1 MAQPQPKGRLAILL
15 IVKFR
20 SCSVRVGISGY
31 GLAGRVFHAPL
42 LKGCGYEVASIL
54 TSNPERIAQVKS
66 DFPNAQIFS
75 ELDPFLDSGLDLVV
89 IASSNVAHLPQTR
102 AALERRIPTVV
113 DKPMGRTVAEVK
125 EMIELSEK
133 NKTLLTT
140 FFNRRWDSDS
150 LTIKKLLMSGEL
162 GQPFRFDGRFERFR
176 PERNL
181 ASWRE
186 NLSPEDGG
194 GLLLDLQSHLI
205 STALDYFGPAQVV
218 SASVRSIR
226 GGADDDVTVVL
237 RHESGVDSYLAA
249 SAVSGAP
256 GPRVRLLGSKGALVI
271 NELDPQEDALRA
283 GEIPVGG
290 AWAKPMV
297 SAATIHKGEA
307 VSSVDS
313 VSGNYA
319 AFYTLVKA
327 AIESGSPAPVSLAD
341 ALRVA
346 EIIEEARAISVR

>member
-1 MAQPQPKGRLAILL
+1 M
-15 IVKFR
+15 
-20 SCSVRVGISGY
+20 RVGISGY
-31 GLAGRVFHAPL
+31 GLAGRVFHGPL
-42 LKGCGYEVASIL
+42 LKGCGYDVASIL
-54 TSNPERIAQVKS
+54 TSNPDRIAQAKS
-66 DFPNAQIFS
+66 DFPEAQIFS
-75 ELDPFLDSGLDLVV
+75 ELDAFLDSGLDLVV
-89 IASSNVAHLPQTR
+89 IASSNMAHLPQTR
-102 AALERRIPTVV
+102 AALERQIPTVV
-113 DKPMGRTVAEVK
+113 DKPMGRTIAEVQ
-125 EMIELSEK
+125 EMINLSEK
-133 NKTLLTT
+133 QNTLLTT

-283 GEIPVGG
+283 GEVPFGG
-290 AWAKPMV
+290 TWAKPMV
-297 SAATIHKGEA
+297 SAATLHKGE
-307 VSSVDS
+307 SVTSVES

-319 AFYTLVKA
+319 AFYTLVKT
-327 AIESGSPAPVSLAD
+327 AIESGSAAPVSLAD

-346 EIIEEARAISVR
+346 EIIEEARVISVR

>member
-1 MAQPQPKGRLAILL
+1 M
-15 IVKFR
+15 
-20 SCSVRVGISGY
+20 RVGISGY

-42 LKGCGYEVASIL
+42 LKGCGFEVACIL
-54 TSNPERIAQVKS
+54 TSHPERIAQAKS
-66 DFPNAQIFS
+66 DFPTAQIFS
-75 ELDPFLDSGLDLVV
+75 ELDSFLDSGLDLVV

-150 LTIKKLLMSGEL
+150 LTIKKLLITGEL

-176 PERNL
+176 PERNM

-205 STALDYFGPAQVV
+205 STALDYFGPAQLV

-226 GGADDDVTVVL
+226 GGSDDDVTVTL
-237 RHESGVDSYLAA
+237 KHDSGVDSYLAA
-249 SAVSGAP
+249 SAISGAP
-256 GPRVRLLGSKGALVI
+256 GPRVRLLGSKGALVV

-283 GEIPVGG
+283 GQIPVGG
-290 AWAKPMV
+290 VWSTPMT
-297 SAATIHKGEA
+297 SAAAIHRGDE
-307 VSSVDS
+307 VISVDS
-313 VSGNYA
+313 VPGNYA
-319 AFYTLVKA
+319 AFYTLVKS
-327 AIESGSPAPVSLAD
+327 AIENGSPAPVSLAD

-346 EIIEEARAISVR
+346 EIIEEARALSVR

>member
-1 MAQPQPKGRLAILL
+1 M
-15 IVKFR
+15 
-20 SCSVRVGISGY
+20 RVGIAGY
-31 GLAGRVFHAPL
+31 GLAGRVFHGPL
-42 LKGCGYEVASIL
+42 LKGCGFDVASIL
-54 TSNPERIAQVKS
+54 TSNTERVAQAKS
-66 DFPNAQIFS
+66 DFPEAQIFS
-75 ELDPFLDSGLDLVV
+75 DLDTFLDSGLDLVV

-102 AALERRIPTVV
+102 AALERQIPTVV
-113 DKPMGRTVAEVK
+113 DKPMGRTVAEVQ
-125 EMIELSEK
+125 EMIDLSEK
-133 NKTLLTT
+133 KNTLLTT

-150 LTIKKLLMSGEL
+150 LTIKKLLISGEL
-162 GQPFRFDGRFERFR
+162 GQLFRFDGRFERFR
-176 PERNL
+176 PDRNL

-283 GEIPVGG
+283 GEIPFGG
-290 AWAKPMV
+290 AWAKPMA
-297 SAATIHKGEA
+297 SAASIHKGDEIIP
-307 VSSVDS
+307 VVS

>member
-1 MAQPQPKGRLAILL
+1 M
-15 IVKFR
+15 
-20 SCSVRVGISGY
+20 RVGIAGY
-31 GLAGRVFHAPL
+31 GLAGRVFHGPL
-42 LKGCGYEVASIL
+42 LKGCGFDVASIL
-54 TSNPERIAQVKS
+54 TANPDRIAQAKS
-66 DFPNAQIFS
+66 DFPETEVLS
-75 ELDPFLDSGLDLVV
+75 DLDAFLDSGLDLVV

-102 AALERRIPTVV
+102 AALERQIPTVV
-113 DKPMGRTVAEVK
+113 DKPMGRSVAEVK

-133 NKTLLTT
+133 KNTLLTT

-150 LTIKKLLMSGEL
+150 LTIKKLLISGEV

-205 STALDYFGPAQVV
+205 STALDYFGPAQLV

-237 RHESGVDSYLAA
+237 RHDSGVDSYLAA

-297 SAATIHKGEA
+297 SAATIHKGEEIT
-307 VSSVDS
+307 SVDS

>member
-1 MAQPQPKGRLAILL
+1 M
-15 IVKFR
+15 
-20 SCSVRVGISGY
+20 RVGIAGY
-31 GLAGRVFHAPL
+31 GLAGRVFHGPL
-42 LKGCGYEVASIL
+42 LKGCGYHVASIL
-54 TSNPERIAQVKS
+54 TSNPDRIAQAKS
-66 DFPNAQIFS
+66 DFPGAQIFS
-75 ELDPFLDSGLDLVV
+75 ELDAFLDSGLDLVV
-89 IASSNVAHLPQTR
+89 IASSNVAHLPQAR
-102 AALERRIPTVV
+102 AALERQIPTVV
-113 DKPMGRTVAEVK
+113 DKPMGRTVAEVQ
-125 EMIELSEK
+125 EMIDLSEK
-133 NKTLLTT
+133 NNTLLTT

-205 STALDYFGPAQVV
+205 STALDYFGPARVV

-297 SAATIHKGEA
+297 SAATMHKGEA
-307 VSSVDS
+307 VTSVDS

-319 AFYTLVKA
+319 AFYTLVKT

>member
-1 MAQPQPKGRLAILL
+1 MRA
-15 IVKFR
+15 
-20 SCSVRVGISGY
+20 GIAGY

-54 TSNPERIAQVKS
+54 TSNPERIAQAKS
-66 DFPNAQIFS
+66 DFPGAQIFS
-75 ELDPFLDSGLDLVV
+75 ELDAFLDSGLDLVV

-102 AALERRIPTVV
+102 AALERQIPTVV

-150 LTIKKLLMSGEL
+150 LTIKKLLSTGEL

-176 PERNL
+176 PDRNL

-226 GGADDDVTVVL
+226 GGADDDVTVTL
-237 RHESGVDSYLAA
+237 KHDSGVDSYLAA

-256 GPRVRLLGSKGALVI
+256 GPRVRLLGTKGALVI

-283 GEIPVGG
+283 GQIPLGG
-290 AWAKPMV
+290 IWSTPMT
-297 SAATIHKGEA
+297 SAAAIHKGDD
-307 VSSVDS
+307 VTSVES
-313 VSGNYA
+313 VPGNYA
-319 AFYTLVKA
+319 AFYSLVKA
-327 AIESGSPAPVSLAD
+327 SIESGSPAPVSLAD

>member
-1 MAQPQPKGRLAILL
+1 MRA
-15 IVKFR
+15 
-20 SCSVRVGISGY
+20 GIAGY

-54 TSNPERIAQVKS
+54 TSNPERVSQAKS
-66 DFPNAQIFS
+66 NFPLAQIFDD
-75 ELDPFLDSGLDLVV
+75 LDTFLDSGLDVVV
-89 IASSNVAHLPQTR
+89 IASSNIAHLPQTR
-102 AALERRIPTVV
+102 AALERQIPTVV

-150 LTIKKLLMSGEL
+150 LTIKKLLATGEI
-162 GQPFRFDGRFERFR
+162 GTPFRFDGRFERFR

-186 NLSPEDGG
+186 NLPVEEGG

-205 STALDYFGPAQVV
+205 STALDYFGPADVV
-218 SASVRSIR
+218 TASVRSIR

-283 GEIPVGG
+283 GEIPMGG
-290 AWAKPMV
+290 AWSAPMTNM
-297 SAATIHKGEA
+297 AEIHKGGE
-307 VSSVDS
+307 VLPVDS

-327 AIESGSPAPVSLAD
+327 AIETGSAAPVSLAD

>member
-1 MAQPQPKGRLAILL
+1 M
-15 IVKFR
+15 
-20 SCSVRVGISGY
+20 RVGIAGY

-54 TSNPERIAQVKS
+54 TSNPERILQAKS
-66 DFPNAQIFS
+66 DFPSATLFS
-75 ELDPFLDSGLDLVV
+75 DLDAFLDSGLDVVV
-89 IASSNVAHLPQTR
+89 IASSNAAHLSQTR
-102 AALERRIPTVV
+102 AALERQIPTVV

-133 NKTLLTT
+133 KETLLTT

-150 LTIKKLLMSGEL
+150 LTIKKVLATGEI
-162 GQPFRFDGRFERFR
+162 GTPFRFDGRFERFR

-205 STALDYFGPAQVV
+205 STALDYFGPAHVV

-283 GEIPVGG
+283 GEIPFGG
-290 AWAKPMV
+290 AWSTPMTNR
-297 SAATIHKGEA
+297 AEIHKGGE
-307 VSSVDS
+307 VLPVDS

-319 AFYTLVKA
+319 TFYTLVKA
-327 AIESGSPAPVSLAD
+327 AIESGSAAPISLAD

>member
-1 MAQPQPKGRLAILL
+1 MRAGVA
-15 IVKFR
+15 
-20 SCSVRVGISGY
+20 GY

-42 LKGCGYEVASIL
+42 LKGCGYDVASIL
-54 TSNPERIAQVKS
+54 TTNPERIAQVKS
-66 DFPNAQIFS
+66 DFPQAQIFT
-75 ELDPFLDSGLDLVV
+75 ELDAFLDSGLDLVV

-113 DKPMGRTVAEVK
+113 DKPMGRSVAEVK
-125 EMIELSEK
+125 EMIELSQK
-133 NKTLLTT
+133 QNTLLTT

-150 LTIKKLLMSGEL
+150 LTIKKLLSTGEL
-162 GQPFRFDGRFERFR
+162 GKPFRFDGRFERFR
-176 PERNL
+176 PERNF

-186 NLSPEDGG
+186 NLSPEEGG

-226 GGADDDVTVVL
+226 GGADDDVTLVL
-237 RHESGVDSYLAA
+237 KHESGVDSYLAA
-249 SAVSGAP
+249 SAVSGSP
-256 GPRVRLLGSKGALVI
+256 GPRVRLLGTKGALVI
-271 NELDPQEDALRA
+271 NELDPQEDALRS
-283 GEIPVGG
+283 GEIPFGG
-290 AWAKPMV
+290 TWAKPMINTA
-297 SAATIHKGEA
+297 SLHKGGDVLPVE
-307 VSSVDS
+307 S

-327 AIESGSPAPVSLAD
+327 AIESGSPAPVSLDD

>member
-1 MAQPQPKGRLAILL
+1 MRA
-15 IVKFR
+15 
-20 SCSVRVGISGY
+20 GIAGY

-42 LKGCGYEVASIL
+42 LKGCGFEVASIL
-54 TSNPERIAQVKS
+54 TSNSERIAQAKS
-66 DFPNAQIFS
+66 DFPSAQIFS
-75 ELDPFLDSGLDLVV
+75 ELDAFLDSGLDLVV

-102 AALERRIPTVV
+102 AALERQIPTVV

-150 LTIKKLLMSGEL
+150 LTIKKLLGTGEL

-176 PERNL
+176 PDRNL

-226 GGADDDVTVVL
+226 GGADDDVTVTL
-237 RHESGVDSYLAA
+237 KHDSGVDSYLAA

-256 GPRVRLLGSKGALVI
+256 GPRVRLLGTKGALVI

-283 GEIPVGG
+283 GQIPLGG
-290 AWAKPMV
+290 IWSTPMT
-297 SAATIHKGEA
+297 SAAAIHKGDD
-307 VSSVDS
+307 VTSVES
-313 VSGNYA
+313 VPGNYA
-319 AFYTLVKA
+319 AFYSLVKA
-327 AIESGSPAPVSLAD
+327 AIESGSAAPVSLAD

>member
-1 MAQPQPKGRLAILL
+1 MRA
-15 IVKFR
+15 
-20 SCSVRVGISGY
+20 GIAGY

-54 TSNPERIAQVKS
+54 TSNPERISQAKS
-66 DFPNAQIFS
+66 DFPQAQVFTD
-75 ELDPFLDSGLDLVV
+75 LDSFLDSGLDLAV
-89 IASSNVAHLPQTR
+89 IASSNIAHLPQTR
-102 AALERRIPTVV
+102 AALERQIPTVV

-133 NKTLLTT
+133 KKTLLTT

-150 LTIKKLLMSGEL
+150 LTIKKFLATGEI
-162 GQPFRFDGRFERFR
+162 GTPFRFDGRFERFR

-186 NLSPEDGG
+186 NLSPGEGG

-205 STALDYFGPAQVV
+205 STALDYFGPARLV

-283 GEIPVGG
+283 GEIPFGG
-290 AWAKPMV
+290 AWSTPMTNT
-297 SAATIHKGEA
+297 AEIHKGGE
-307 VSSVDS
+307 VLPVDS

-327 AIESGSPAPVSLAD
+327 AIETGTPAPVSLAD

-346 EIIEEARAISVR
+346 EIIEEARAVSVR

>member
-1 MAQPQPKGRLAILL
+1 
-15 IVKFR
+15 
-20 SCSVRVGISGY
+20 VRVGISGY
-31 GLAGRVFHAPL
+31 GLAGRVFHGPL
-42 LKGCGYEVASIL
+42 LKGCGFEVASIL
-54 TSNPERIAQVKS
+54 TSNPERMAQAKI
-66 DFPNAQIFS
+66 DFPEALTFS
-75 ELDPFLDSGLDLVV
+75 ELDAFLDSGLDLVV

-102 AALERRIPTVV
+102 AALERKIPTVV
-113 DKPMGRTVAEVK
+113 DKPMGRSVAEVK

-133 NKTLLTT
+133 NNTLLTT

-150 LTIKKLLMSGEL
+150 LTIKRLLSTGEL

-176 PERNL
+176 PDRNL

-226 GGADDDVTVVL
+226 GGADDDVIVTL
-237 RHESGVDSYLAA
+237 KHDSGVDSYLAA

-283 GEIPVGG
+283 GQVPLGG
-290 AWAKPMV
+290 MWSTPMT
-297 SAATIHKGEA
+297 SAAAIHKGDE
-307 VSSVDS
+307 VISVES
-313 VSGNYA
+313 VPGNYA
-319 AFYTLVKA
+319 AFYSLVKA
-327 AIESGSPAPVSLAD
+327 AIENGSAAPVSLAD

-346 EIIEEARAISVR
+346 EIIEEARVLSVR

>member
-1 MAQPQPKGRLAILL
+1 
-15 IVKFR
+15 
-20 SCSVRVGISGY
+20 VRVGIAGY
-31 GLAGRVFHAPL
+31 GLAGRVFHGPL
-42 LKGCGYEVASIL
+42 LKGCGFDVASIL
-54 TSNPERIAQVKS
+54 TANPDRIAQAKS
-66 DFPNAQIFS
+66 DFPETEVLS
-75 ELDPFLDSGLDLVV
+75 DLDAFLDSGLDLVV

-102 AALERRIPTVV
+102 AALERQIPTVV
-113 DKPMGRTVAEVK
+113 DKPMGRSVAEVK

-133 NKTLLTT
+133 KNTLLTT

-150 LTIKKLLMSGEL
+150 LTIKKLLISGEV

-205 STALDYFGPAQVV
+205 STALDYFGPAQLV

-237 RHESGVDSYLAA
+237 RHDSGVDSYLAA

-297 SAATIHKGEA
+297 SAATIHKGEEIT
-307 VSSVDS
+307 SVDS

>member
-1 MAQPQPKGRLAILL
+1 MRA
-15 IVKFR
+15 
-20 SCSVRVGISGY
+20 GIAGY

-42 LKGCGYEVASIL
+42 LKGCGYKVASIL
-54 TSNPERIAQVKS
+54 TSNTERIAQAKS
-66 DFPNAQIFS
+66 DFPEAQIFS
-75 ELDPFLDSGLDLVV
+75 ELDAFLDSGLDLVV

-102 AALERRIPTVV
+102 AALERQIPTVV

-125 EMIELSEK
+125 EMIDLSAK
-133 NKTLLTT
+133 QNTLLTT

-150 LTIKKLLMSGEL
+150 LTIKKLLMSGEI

-176 PERNL
+176 PDRNL

-205 STALDYFGPAQVV
+205 STALDCFGPAQVV

-237 RHESGVDSYLAA
+237 RHDSGVDSYLAA

-290 AWAKPMV
+290 AWAKSMA
-297 SAATIHKGEA
+297 SAAEIHKGDEIIP
-307 VSSVDS
+307 VDS

>member
-1 MAQPQPKGRLAILL
+1 M
-15 IVKFR
+15 
-20 SCSVRVGISGY
+20 RVGISGY
-31 GLAGRVFHAPL
+31 GLAGRVFHGPL

-54 TSNPERIAQVKS
+54 TSNPERISQAES
-66 DFPNAQIFS
+66 DFPEAKIFS
-75 ELDPFLDSGLDLVV
+75 ELDAFLDSGLDLVV

-102 AALERRIPTVV
+102 AALERQIPTVV
-113 DKPMGRTVAEVK
+113 DKPMGRTVAEVE
-125 EMIELSEK
+125 EMIELSDKK
-133 NKTLLTT
+133 NTLLTT

-176 PERNL
+176 PDRNL

-226 GGADDDVTVVL
+226 GGADDDVTVLL

-283 GEIPVGG
+283 GEIPFGG
-290 AWAKPMV
+290 AWAKPMA
-297 SAATIHKGEA
+297 SAATIHKGDEIIP
-307 VSSVDS
+307 VDS
-313 VSGNYA
+313 ISGNYA
-319 AFYTLVKA
+319 AFYTLVKT
-327 AIESGSPAPVSLAD
+327 AIESGSAAPVSLAD

-346 EIIEEARAISVR
+346 EIIEEARAVSVR

>member
-1 MAQPQPKGRLAILL
+1 MRA
-15 IVKFR
+15 
-20 SCSVRVGISGY
+20 GIAGY

-54 TSNPERIAQVKS
+54 TSNPERIAQAKS
-66 DFPNAQIFS
+66 DFPGAQIFS
-75 ELDPFLDSGLDLVV
+75 ELDAFLDSGLDLVV

-102 AALERRIPTVV
+102 AALERQIPTVV
-113 DKPMGRTVAEVK
+113 DKPMGRSVAEVK

-150 LTIKKLLMSGEL
+150 LTIKKLLISGEL

-176 PERNL
+176 PDRNL

-226 GGADDDVTVVL
+226 GGADDDVTVTL
-237 RHESGVDSYLAA
+237 KHDSGVDSYLAA

-256 GPRVRLLGSKGALVI
+256 GPRVRLLGTKGALVI

-283 GEIPVGG
+283 GQIPLGG
-290 AWAKPMV
+290 MWSTPMT
-297 SAATIHKGEA
+297 SAAAIHKGDQ
-307 VSSVDS
+307 VTSVES
-313 VSGNYA
+313 VPGNYA
-319 AFYTLVKA
+319 AFYSLVKV
-327 AIESGSPAPVSLAD
+327 AIESGSAAPVSLAD

-346 EIIEEARAISVR
+346 EIIEEARALSVR

>member
-1 MAQPQPKGRLAILL
+1 M
-15 IVKFR
+15 
-20 SCSVRVGISGY
+20 RVGISGY

-42 LKGCGYEVASIL
+42 LKGCGFEVASIL
-54 TSNPERIAQVKS
+54 TSNPERIAQAES
-66 DFPNAQIFS
+66 DFPDAQIFS
-75 ELDPFLDSGLDLVV
+75 ELDAFLDSGLDLVV
-89 IASSNVAHLPQTR
+89 IASSNVAHLPQTI
-102 AALERRIPTVV
+102 AALERQIPTVV
-113 DKPMGRTVAEVK
+113 DKPMGRTVTEVK

-133 NKTLLTT
+133 NNTLLTT

-150 LTIKKLLMSGEL
+150 LTIKKLLISGEL

-176 PERNL
+176 PDRNL

-205 STALDYFGPAQVV
+205 STALDYFGPAQVIG
-218 SASVRSIR
+218 ASVRSIR
-226 GGADDDVTVVL
+226 GGADDDVTVTL
-237 RHESGVDSYLAA
+237 KHDSGVDSYLAA

-256 GPRVRLLGSKGALVI
+256 GPRVRLLGTKGALVI

-283 GEIPVGG
+283 GQIPLGG
-290 AWAKPMV
+290 MWSTPMT
-297 SAATIHKGEA
+297 SAAAIHKGDE
-307 VSSVDS
+307 VTSVDS
-313 VSGNYA
+313 VPGNYA
-319 AFYTLVKA
+319 AFYSLVKA
-327 AIESGSPAPVSLAD
+327 AIESGSAAPVSLAD

>member
-1 MAQPQPKGRLAILL
+1 MRA
-15 IVKFR
+15 
-20 SCSVRVGISGY
+20 GIAGY

-54 TSNPERIAQVKS
+54 TSNPERIAQAKS
-66 DFPNAQIFS
+66 DFPDAQIFS

-102 AALERRIPTVV
+102 AALERQIPTVV

-150 LTIKKLLMSGEL
+150 LTIKKLLSTGEL

-176 PERNL
+176 PDRNL

-226 GGADDDVTVVL
+226 GGADDDVTVTL
-237 RHESGVDSYLAA
+237 KHDSGVDSYLAA

-256 GPRVRLLGSKGALVI
+256 GPRVRLLGTKGALVI

-283 GEIPVGG
+283 GQIPHGG
-290 AWAKPMV
+290 TWSTSMT
-297 SAATIHKGEA
+297 SAAEIHKGDD
-307 VSSVDS
+307 VTSVES
-313 VSGNYA
+313 VPGNHA
-319 AFYTLVKA
+319 AFYSLVKA
-327 AIESGSPAPVSLAD
+327 SIESGSPAPVSLAD

>member
-1 MAQPQPKGRLAILL
+1 
-15 IVKFR
+15 
-20 SCSVRVGISGY
+20 
-31 GLAGRVFHAPL
+31 
-42 LKGCGYEVASIL
+42 
-54 TSNPERIAQVKS
+54 
-66 DFPNAQIFS
+66 
-75 ELDPFLDSGLDLVV
+75 
-89 IASSNVAHLPQTR
+89 
-102 AALERRIPTVV
+102 
-113 DKPMGRTVAEVK
+113 
-125 EMIELSEK
+125 
-133 NKTLLTT
+133 
-140 FFNRRWDSDS
+140 
-150 LTIKKLLMSGEL
+150 LTIKKLLATGVL
-162 GQPFRFDGRFERFR
+162 GTPFRFDGRFERFR

-205 STALDYFGPAQVV
+205 STALDYFGPAQLV

-226 GGADDDVTVVL
+226 GGADDDVTIVL
-237 RHESGVDSYLAA
+237 KHESGVDSYLAA

-271 NELDPQEDALRA
+271 NQLDPQEDALRS
-283 GEIPVGG
+283 GEIPFGG
-290 AWAKPMV
+290 AWANPMT
-297 SAATIHKGEA
+297 SEALIHKGEEVIA
-307 VSSVDS
+307 VES

>member
-1 MAQPQPKGRLAILL
+1 M
-15 IVKFR
+15 
-20 SCSVRVGISGY
+20 RVGIAGY

-54 TSNPERIAQVKS
+54 TSNPDRIAQAKS
-66 DFPNAQIFS
+66 DFPQVQIFS
-75 ELDPFLDSGLDLVV
+75 ELDAFLESDLDLVV
-89 IASSNVAHLPQTR
+89 IASSNVAHLPQTL
-102 AALERRIPTVV
+102 AALERGIPTVV
-113 DKPMGRTVAEVK
+113 DKPMGRSVAEVK
-125 EMIELSEK
+125 EMIALSEK
-133 NKTLLTT
+133 KQTLLTT

-150 LTIKKLLMSGEL
+150 LTIKKLLATGEL
-162 GQPFRFDGRFERFR
+162 GTPFRFDGRFERFR

-186 NLSPEDGG
+186 NLSPEEGG

-205 STALDYFGPAQVV
+205 STALEYFGQAQVV

-237 RHESGVDSYLAA
+237 RHDSGVDSYLAA

-256 GPRVRLLGSKGALVI
+256 GPRVRLLGTKGALVI
-271 NELDPQEDALRA
+271 DELDPQEDALRA
-283 GEIPVGG
+283 GEIPFGG
-290 AWAKPMV
+290 VWSKPMTNT
-297 SAATIHKGEA
+297 AAIHKGGE
-307 VSSVDS
+307 VLPLES

-327 AIESGSPAPVSLAD
+327 AIESGSAAPVSLGD

>member
-1 MAQPQPKGRLAILL
+1 MRA
-15 IVKFR
+15 
-20 SCSVRVGISGY
+20 GIAGY

-42 LKGCGYEVASIL
+42 LKGCGYQVASIL
-54 TSNPERIAQVKS
+54 TSNPERIAQAKS
-66 DFPNAQIFS
+66 DFPDAQIFS
-75 ELDPFLDSGLDLVV
+75 ELDAFLDSGLDLVV

-102 AALERRIPTVV
+102 AALERQIPTVV

-133 NKTLLTT
+133 NETLLTT

-150 LTIKKLLMSGEL
+150 LTIKKLLTSGEL

-226 GGADDDVTVVL
+226 GGADDDVTVTL
-237 RHESGVDSYLAA
+237 KHDSGVDSYLAA

-271 NELDPQEDALRA
+271 NELDPQEDALRS
-283 GEIPVGG
+283 GEIPFGG
-290 AWAKPMV
+290 SWSTPMTNR
-297 SAATIHKGEA
+297 ATIHKGEE
-307 VSSVDS
+307 VFPVDS

-327 AIESGSPAPVSLAD
+327 AIESGSAAPVSLVD

-346 EIIEEARAISVR
+346 EIIEEARALSAR

>member
-1 MAQPQPKGRLAILL
+1 M
-15 IVKFR
+15 
-20 SCSVRVGISGY
+20 RVGIAGY

-54 TSNPERIAQVKS
+54 TSNAERIAQAKS
-66 DFPNAQIFS
+66 DFPQAEIFS
-75 ELDPFLDSGLDLVV
+75 DLDAFLDSDLDLVV
-89 IASSNVAHLPQTR
+89 IASSNAAHLPQTR
-102 AALERRIPTVV
+102 AALERQIPTVV
-113 DKPMGRTVAEVK
+113 DKPMGRSVAEVK
-125 EMIELSEK
+125 EMIALSEDK
-133 NKTLLTT
+133 RTLLTT

-150 LTIKKLLMSGEL
+150 LTIKKLLISGEL
-162 GQPFRFDGRFERFR
+162 GTPFRFDGRFERFR

-205 STALDYFGPAQVV
+205 STAIDYFGPAQLV

-226 GGADDDVTVVL
+226 GGADDDVTVVMK
-237 RHESGVDSYLAA
+237 HDSGVDSYLAA

-271 NELDPQEDALRA
+271 NELDPQENALRA

-290 AWAKPMV
+290 VWAKPMT
-297 SAATIHKGEA
+297 SAAAIHKGEEITP
-307 VSSVDS
+307 VESIP
-313 VSGNYA
+313 GNYA

-327 AIESGSPAPVSLAD
+327 AIENGSAAPVSLSD
-341 ALRVA
+341 VLRVA
-346 EIIEEARAISVR
+346 EIIEEARAISAR

>member
-1 MAQPQPKGRLAILL
+1 MRA
-15 IVKFR
+15 
-20 SCSVRVGISGY
+20 GIAGY
-31 GLAGRVFHAPL
+31 GLAGRVFHGPL

-54 TSNPERIAQVKS
+54 TSNPERISQAKS
-66 DFPNAQIFS
+66 DFPQAQVFTD
-75 ELDPFLDSGLDLVV
+75 LDSFLDSGLDLAV
-89 IASSNVAHLPQTR
+89 IASSNIAHLPQTR
-102 AALERRIPTVV
+102 AALERQIPTVV

-133 NKTLLTT
+133 KKTLLTT

-150 LTIKKLLMSGEL
+150 LTIKKFLATGEI
-162 GQPFRFDGRFERFR
+162 GTPFRFDGRFERFR

-186 NLSPEDGG
+186 NLSPEEGG

-205 STALDYFGPAQVV
+205 STALDYFGPAHVV

-256 GPRVRLLGSKGALVI
+256 GPRVRLLGTKGALVI
-271 NELDPQEDALRA
+271 NELDPQEEALRA
-283 GEIPVGG
+283 GEIPFGG
-290 AWAKPMV
+290 AWSTPMTNT
-297 SAATIHKGEA
+297 AEIYKGGEVLPA
-307 VSSVDS
+307 DS

-319 AFYTLVKA
+319 AFYSLVKA
-327 AIESGSPAPVSLAD
+327 AIETGAPAPVSLAD

>member
-1 MAQPQPKGRLAILL
+1 
-15 IVKFR
+15 
-20 SCSVRVGISGY
+20 
-31 GLAGRVFHAPL
+31 
-42 LKGCGYEVASIL
+42 
-54 TSNPERIAQVKS
+54 
-66 DFPNAQIFS
+66 
-75 ELDPFLDSGLDLVV
+75 
-89 IASSNVAHLPQTR
+89 
-102 AALERRIPTVV
+102 
-113 DKPMGRTVAEVK
+113 MGRTVAEVK

-150 LTIKKLLMSGEL
+150 LTIKKLLSTGEL

-176 PERNL
+176 PDRNL
-181 ASWRE
+181 TSWRE

-226 GGADDDVTVVL
+226 GGADDDVTVTL
-237 RHESGVDSYLAA
+237 KHDSGVDSYLAA

-256 GPRVRLLGSKGALVI
+256 GPRVRLLGTKGALVI

-283 GEIPVGG
+283 GQIPLGG
-290 AWAKPMV
+290 MWSTPMT
-297 SAATIHKGEA
+297 SAAAIHKGDQ
-307 VSSVDS
+307 VTSVES
-313 VSGNYA
+313 VPGNYA
-319 AFYTLVKA
+319 AFYSLVKV
-327 AIESGSPAPVSLAD
+327 AIESGSAAPVSLAD

>member
-1 MAQPQPKGRLAILL
+1 MRA
-15 IVKFR
+15 
-20 SCSVRVGISGY
+20 GIAGY

-54 TSNPERIAQVKS
+54 TSNPERISQAKS
-66 DFPNAQIFS
+66 DFPQAQVFTD
-75 ELDPFLDSGLDLVV
+75 LDSFLDSGLDLAV
-89 IASSNVAHLPQTR
+89 IASSNIAHLPQTR
-102 AALERRIPTVV
+102 AALERQIPTVV

-133 NKTLLTT
+133 KKTLLTT
-140 FFNRRWDSDS
+140 FFNRHWDSDS
-150 LTIKKLLMSGEL
+150 LTIKKFLATGEI
-162 GQPFRFDGRFERFR
+162 GTPFRFDGRFERFR

-186 NLSPEDGG
+186 NLSPGEGG

-205 STALDYFGPAQVV
+205 STALDYFGPAQLV

-283 GEIPVGG
+283 GEIPFGG
-290 AWAKPMV
+290 AWSTPMTNT
-297 SAATIHKGEA
+297 AEIHKGGE
-307 VSSVDS
+307 VLPVDS

-327 AIESGSPAPVSLAD
+327 AIETGAPAPVSLAD

-346 EIIEEARAISVR
+346 EIIEEARAVSVR

>member
-1 MAQPQPKGRLAILL
+1 M
-15 IVKFR
+15 
-20 SCSVRVGISGY
+20 RVGIAGY

-54 TSNPERIAQVKS
+54 TSNPDRIAQAKS
-66 DFPNAQIFS
+66 DFPQVQIFS
-75 ELDPFLDSGLDLVV
+75 DLDEFLDSDLDLVV
-89 IASSNVAHLPQTR
+89 IASSNVAHLPQTL
-102 AALERRIPTVV
+102 AALERGIPTVV
-113 DKPMGRTVAEVK
+113 DKPMGRSVAEVK
-125 EMIELSEK
+125 EMIALSEK
-133 NKTLLTT
+133 KQILLTT

-150 LTIKKLLMSGEL
+150 LTIKKLLATGEL
-162 GQPFRFDGRFERFR
+162 GTPFRFDGRFERFR

-186 NLSPEDGG
+186 NLSPEEGG

-205 STALDYFGPAQVV
+205 STALEYFGPAQVV

-237 RHESGVDSYLAA
+237 RHDSGVDSYLAA

-256 GPRVRLLGSKGALVI
+256 GPRVRLLGTKGALVI

-290 AWAKPMV
+290 VWSKPMV
-297 SAATIHKGEA
+297 NTAVIHKGGDVQTVE
-307 VSSVDS
+307 S

-319 AFYTLVKA
+319 TFYTLVKA
-327 AIESGSPAPVSLAD
+327 AIESGSAAPVSLGD

>member
-1 MAQPQPKGRLAILL
+1 M
-15 IVKFR
+15 
-20 SCSVRVGISGY
+20 RVGIAGY

-54 TSNPERIAQVKS
+54 TSNPERIAQAKG
-66 DFPNAQIFS
+66 DFPDAQIFP

-89 IASSNVAHLPQTR
+89 IASSNVAHLHQTR
-102 AALERRIPTVV
+102 AALVRRIPTVV

-125 EMIELSEK
+125 EMIKLSAT

-150 LTIKKLLMSGEL
+150 LTIKKLLITGEL

-205 STALDYFGPAQVV
+205 STALDYFGPAQLV

-226 GGADDDVTVVL
+226 GGSDDDVTVIL
-237 RHESGVDSYLAA
+237 KHDSGVDSYLAA

-256 GPRVRLLGSKGALVI
+256 GPRVRLLGSKGALVV

-283 GEIPVGG
+283 GQIPVGG
-290 AWAKPMV
+290 AWSTPMT
-297 SAATIHKGEA
+297 SAAAIHRGDE
-307 VSSVDS
+307 VTSVDS
-313 VSGNYA
+313 VPGNYA
-319 AFYTLVKA
+319 AFYTLVKS

-346 EIIEEARAISVR
+346 EIIEEARALSVR

>member
-1 MAQPQPKGRLAILL
+1 
-15 IVKFR
+15 
-20 SCSVRVGISGY
+20 
-31 GLAGRVFHAPL
+31 
-42 LKGCGYEVASIL
+42 
-54 TSNPERIAQVKS
+54 
-66 DFPNAQIFS
+66 
-75 ELDPFLDSGLDLVV
+75 
-89 IASSNVAHLPQTR
+89 
-102 AALERRIPTVV
+102 
-113 DKPMGRTVAEVK
+113 MGRSVAEVK
-125 EMIELSEK
+125 EMIELSRK
-133 NKTLLTT
+133 QNTLLTT

-150 LTIKKLLMSGEL
+150 LTIKQLLSTGEL

-186 NLSPEDGG
+186 NLSPEEGG

-237 RHESGVDSYLAA
+237 KHESGVDSYLAA
-249 SAVSGAP
+249 SAVSGSP
-256 GPRVRLLGSKGALVI
+256 GPRVRLLGTKGALVI
-271 NELDPQEDALRA
+271 NELDPQEDALRS
-283 GEIPVGG
+283 GEIPFGG
-290 AWAKPMV
+290 TWAKPMINTA
-297 SAATIHKGEA
+297 SLHKGGDVLPVE
-307 VSSVDS
+307 S

-327 AIESGSPAPVSLAD
+327 AIESGSPAPVSLDD

>member
-1 MAQPQPKGRLAILL
+1 MRA
-15 IVKFR
+15 
-20 SCSVRVGISGY
+20 GIAGY

-54 TSNPERIAQVKS
+54 TSNPERISQAKS
-66 DFPNAQIFS
+66 DFPQAQVFS
-75 ELDPFLDSGLDLVV
+75 DLDSFLDSGLDLAV
-89 IASSNVAHLPQTR
+89 IASSNIAHLPQTR
-102 AALERRIPTVV
+102 AALERQIPTVV

-133 NKTLLTT
+133 KKTLLTT

-150 LTIKKLLMSGEL
+150 LTIKKLLATGEI
-162 GQPFRFDGRFERFR
+162 GTPFRFDGRFERFR

-186 NLSPEDGG
+186 NLPAEEGG

-205 STALDYFGPAQVV
+205 STALDYFGPAEVV
-218 SASVRSIR
+218 TASVRSIR

-283 GEIPVGG
+283 GKIPMGG
-290 AWAKPMV
+290 AWSAPMTNT
-297 SAATIHKGEA
+297 SEIHKGGEILP
-307 VSSVDS
+307 VDS

-327 AIESGSPAPVSLAD
+327 AIETGSAAPVSLAD

>member
-1 MAQPQPKGRLAILL
+1 
-15 IVKFR
+15 
-20 SCSVRVGISGY
+20 
-31 GLAGRVFHAPL
+31 L

-54 TSNPERIAQVKS
+54 TSNPERISQAKS
-66 DFPNAQIFS
+66 DFPQAQVFTD
-75 ELDPFLDSGLDLVV
+75 LDSFLDSGLDLAV
-89 IASSNVAHLPQTR
+89 IASSNIAHLPQTR
-102 AALERRIPTVV
+102 AALERQIPTVV

-133 NKTLLTT
+133 KKTLLTT

-150 LTIKKLLMSGEL
+150 LTIKKLLATGEI
-162 GQPFRFDGRFERFR
+162 GAPFRFDGRFERFR

-186 NLSPEDGG
+186 NLPVEEGG

-205 STALDYFGPAQVV
+205 STALDYFGPADVV
-218 SASVRSIR
+218 TASVRSIR

-283 GEIPVGG
+283 GEIPMGG
-290 AWAKPMV
+290 AWSAPMTNM
-297 SAATIHKGEA
+297 AEIHKGGE
-307 VSSVDS
+307 VLPVDS

-327 AIESGSPAPVSLAD
+327 AIETGSAAPVSLAD

>member
-1 MAQPQPKGRLAILL
+1 MRA
-15 IVKFR
+15 
-20 SCSVRVGISGY
+20 GIAGY

-54 TSNPERIAQVKS
+54 TSNPERISQAKS
-66 DFPNAQIFS
+66 DFPQAQVFTD
-75 ELDPFLDSGLDLVV
+75 LDSFLDSGLDLAV

-102 AALERRIPTVV
+102 AALERQIPTVV

-133 NKTLLTT
+133 KKTLLTT

-150 LTIKKLLMSGEL
+150 LTIKKLLATGEI
-162 GQPFRFDGRFERFR
+162 GRPFRFDGRFERFR

-186 NLSPEDGG
+186 NLSPEEGG

-205 STALDYFGPAQVV
+205 STALDYFGPAQLV

-283 GEIPVGG
+283 GEIPIGG
-290 AWAKPMV
+290 AWSSPMTNT
-297 SAATIHKGEA
+297 AEIHKGGE
-307 VSSVDS
+307 VLPVDS

-327 AIESGSPAPVSLAD
+327 AIETGAPAPVSLAD